1 MSLIGD
7 FINKCGKMVTDH
19 AIRSFEKRMNPEVPS
34 MSETNIRKML
44 EAMKMAYAQK
54 KAKQPISDAKP
65 SVSNINSL
73 LSDFPDDD
81 LHVGRRVVQANI
93 TESDEIL
100 VNIRMIDGSIGS
112 ITIKA
117 TTIAQIII
125 DRNTKAAELA
135 KEAESMPVS
144 NAVDV
149 GDGDLGGGDPRPVI
163 SNVVDADELLEA
175 SRRRS
180 NITGGPVSRRP

>member
-1 MSLIGD
+1 MGVKCDETVLQQLQSLKKQNDTLSTIMGSKSS
-7 FINKCGKMVTDH
+7 IN
-19 AIRSFEKRMNPEVPS
+19 P
-34 MSETNIRKML
+34 
-44 EAMKMAYAQK
+44 
-54 KAKQPISDAKP
+54 
-65 SVSNINSL
+65 L

-93 TESDEIL
+93 TEADEIL
-100 VNIRMIDGSIGS
+100 VNIRMIDGSMGS

-125 DRNTKAAELA
+125 DRNAKAAELA

-144 NAVDV
+144 NAIDV

-180 NITGGPVSRRP
+180 NITGGPVKRLP